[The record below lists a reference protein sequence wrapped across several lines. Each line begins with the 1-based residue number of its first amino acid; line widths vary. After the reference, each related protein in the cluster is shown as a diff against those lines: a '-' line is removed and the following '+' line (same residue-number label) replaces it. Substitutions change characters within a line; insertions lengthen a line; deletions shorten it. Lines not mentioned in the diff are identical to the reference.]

1 MTIAL
6 SVLAALLLLLSV
18 SVFIKIQK
26 GAVKAL
32 LPALCA
38 LMLVLCGILLY
49 FSGCYRAAD
58 DAKALLPEAKLE
70 LNGLS
75 RAWFFDGPGEDA
87 ALVFYPG
94 AKVEAAAYAP
104 LMKRL
109 ADGGLDCFLVE
120 MPLHFAL
127 FDIGA
132 ASKVTEAYEYP
143 SWFLAGHSLGAV
155 AASMYAAEHPDKAAG
170 LVLLAS
176 YPNREPGDLPLLST
190 YGDRDGVLNRKSY
203 EKSRSL
209 WPEDAEEL
217 VIPGGN
223 HAGFGNY
230 GPQRGDGEA
239 AISPDEQQKQTAEAI
254 LSWVQTHIAEGNEAA

>member
-18 SVFIKIQK
+18 YVFIKRKK
-26 GAVKAL
+26 GALKAL

-38 LMLVLCGILLY
+38 LLLVLCAILLY
-49 FSGCYRAAD
+49 FSVYYRAAD
-58 DAKALLPEAKLE
+58 DAKALLPDKKLD
-70 LNGLS
+70 LNGLCK
-75 RAWFFDGPGEDA
+75 AWFFDGPGEDA

-109 ADGGLDCFLVE
+109 ADGGLDCFLAE
-120 MPLHFAL
+120 MPLRFAL

-132 ASKVTEAYEYP
+132 ASELTAAYDYP
-143 SWFLAGHSLGAV
+143 SWILAGHSLGAV
-155 AASMYAAEHPDKAAG
+155 AASMYTAQHPDKAAG

-176 YPNREPGDLPLLST
+176 YPNGEPGDLPLLSI
-190 YGDRDGVLNRKSY
+190 YGDRDGVLNRESY
-203 EKSRSL
+203 DKSRAL

-223 HAGFGNY
+223 HAQFGNY

-239 AISPDEQQKQTAEAI
+239 SISPDEQQKQTAEAI
-254 LSWVQTHIAEGNEAA
+254 LSWIQTHIAEGNEAA